1 MSSARDF
8 LVSGHASCWA
18 ARVAASADGFAS
30 ASTLGEGARAVQ
42 REAFP
47 ETSGEHVNCDRC
59 RAQMCTDELLSNL
72 RCAECR
78 QIEFDRFF
86 EVVLRTSLIAIGSLF
101 AWLLA
106 RHSE

>member
-1 MSSARDF
+1 MLRAGLLASQLRLMDSLQRAPWGRARGRSSGKR
-8 LVSGHASCWA
+8 LPKHRG
-18 ARVAASADGFAS
+18 G
-30 ASTLGEGARAVQ
+30 
-42 REAFP
+42 
-47 ETSGEHVNCDRC
+47 HVNCDRC
-59 RAQMCTDELLSNL
+59 RAQMCTEGLLSNL

-86 EVVLRTSLIAIGSLF
+86 EVLLRTSLIAIASLF

>member
-1 MSSARDF
+1 
-8 LVSGHASCWA
+8 
-18 ARVAASADGFAS
+18 
-30 ASTLGEGARAVQ
+30 LGEGARAVQ

-47 ETSGEHVNCDRC
+47 ETSGEHVNCDSC

-78 QIEFDRFF
+78 QIEFDRLF
-86 EVVLRTSLIAIGSLF
+86 EVVLRTSLIAIGNLF

>member
-1 MSSARDF
+1 M
-8 LVSGHASCWA
+8 
-18 ARVAASADGFAS
+18 
-30 ASTLGEGARAVQ
+30 GEGARAVQ

-47 ETSGEHVNCDRC
+47 ERLGEDVNCDRC
-59 RAQMCTDELLSNL
+59 RAQMCTDGLLSNL

-86 EVVLRTSLIAIGSLF
+86 EVLLRTSLIALGSLF
-101 AWLLA
+101 AWLLV